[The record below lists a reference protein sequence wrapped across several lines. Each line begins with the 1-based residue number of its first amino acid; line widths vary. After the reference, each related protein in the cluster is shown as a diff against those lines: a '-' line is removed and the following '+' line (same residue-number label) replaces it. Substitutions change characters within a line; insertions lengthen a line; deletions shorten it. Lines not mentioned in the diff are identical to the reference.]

1 MSFFKPKAVFFI
13 IKNIFEEE
21 KYKSLIN
28 WLNSLGQI
36 INFNTE
42 NGSVFVGDELITFGK
57 NLDFLKEDRFV
68 EIANK
73 VFINENDDEK
83 TIAANQ
89 ALIWRRHT
97 LVWAGEHCKN
107 LKGDFCDFGCYDGLA
122 SRFIN
127 EYCDLENSKTNFYL
141 YDVFDNPPSS
151 HKFPKHSPLL
161 FEDVSRIFK
170 GSKNIKVIK
179 GLLPKSL
186 KENCPEEISFAHI
199 DLNNAEAEM
208 GVLKF
213 IFDRIVPGGM
223 IIFDDY
229 GWVGYKDQQVQE
241 KEFMEKHGL
250 RILELPT
257 GQGLVIKR

>member
-1 MSFFKPKAVFFI
+1 M
-13 IKNIFEEE
+13 
-21 KYKSLIN
+21 
-28 WLNSLGQI
+28 
-36 INFNTE
+36 
-42 NGSVFVGDELITFGK
+42 
-57 NLDFLKEDRFV
+57 
-68 EIANK
+68 
-73 VFINENDDEK
+73 
-83 TIAANQ
+83 
-89 ALIWRRHT
+89 
-97 LVWAGEHCKN
+97 
-107 LKGDFCDFGCYDGLA
+107 A
-122 SRFIN
+122 SKFIN
-127 EYCDLENSKTNFYL
+127 EYCELENNKTNFYL

-170 GSKNIKVIK
+170 GSKNIRVIK

-229 GWVGYKDQQVQE
+229 GWIGYQDQQVQE
-241 KEFMEKHGL
+241 KEFMKKHGL